1 MSDPGGA
8 RRALAERVLLLDG
21 GMGSLLIAMGLARG
35 EAAEAWNVEHPER
48 IVAAHRGYVEA
59 GSDVIQTNTFGA
71 NPVKLA
77 ASGLGGRCREINAAA
92 VALARRAAAPGTLVA
107 GDVGPTGVF
116 LPPVGDAGEELF
128 REAFREQTEALAG
141 AGVDLIA
148 IETMYDLREALAAAE
163 AALATGLPVF
173 ASMTFET
180 RRRGAF
186 TMMGHAL
193 GPSLRQLAAT
203 GADAVGLNCS
213 VGSGAMLALVREAR
227 SAVDRPL
234 IAQPNAGQPR
244 ATPEGVA
251 YDATPE
257 GFARDLAAMVAA
269 GARVVGGCCGTDP
282 GFIRAARAALDAMT
296 ERATATE
303 EAR

>member
-1 MSDPGGA
+1 MSDPGGV

-35 EAAEAWNVEHPER
+35 EAAEAWNLEHPER

-92 VALARRAAAPGTLVA
+92 VALARRAAEPATLVA
-107 GDVGPTGVF
+107 GDMGPTGAF

-128 REAFREQTEALAG
+128 REAFGEQAAALAA
-141 AGVDLIA
+141 AGVDLIS

-173 ASMTFET
+173 ASMTFEA

-186 TMMGHAL
+186 TMMGHPL
-193 GPSLRQLAAT
+193 GPSLRRLAAT
-203 GADAVGLNCS
+203 GVDAVGLNCS
-213 VGSGAMLALVREAR
+213 VGSGAMLGMVREAR
-227 SAVDRPL
+227 SVVDRPL

-244 ATPEGVA
+244 ATPDGVA

-257 GFARDLAAMVAA
+257 DFARDLAAMVEA

-282 GFIRAARAALDAMT
+282 DFIRAARAALDAMG
-296 ERATATE
+296 TE
-303 EAR
+303 ETR